1 MPIRSS
7 YELTRL
13 FLSLSDVSRL
23 DILNQLYER
32 TSVVDI
38 CRRFGLL
45 VHEVVRHLRRLEDV
59 ELIRQLP
66 NGDYV
71 ISEYGKVVVT
81 YVEGISDVQDLLE
94 YWERHSAAELP
105 EHLKRLPA
113 DLSEF
118 FFSEGSLVAAAATD
132 LVREAK
138 SFLWVLN
145 YIIDETTVKASAVEV
160 LCKRAATTER
170 FPIRC
175 VDGVNTVL
183 LLNEFCALICF
194 PRMTPQEGYDTDTS
208 CGFFVTADQ
217 ITYRHLAELFDFFW
231 ERSGSGGRGSDL
243 NS

>member
-59 ELIRQLP
+59 GLVRQLP

-71 ISEYGKVVVT
+71 ISEYGKVVIT
-81 YVEGISDVQDLLE
+81 YVEGIGDVQDLLE
-94 YWERHSAAELP
+94 YWELHSAAELP

-113 DLSEF
+113 DLNEF
-118 FFSEGSLVAAAATD
+118 FVSEGDLVATAATD
-132 LVREAK
+132 IVREAK

-145 YIIDETTVKASAVEV
+145 HIIDETAVKASAVEM
-160 LCKRAATTER
+160 LCKRTATTER
-170 FPIRC
+170 SSIRY

-194 PRMTPQEGYDTDTS
+194 PRITTRGGYDTDTS
-208 CGFFVTADQ
+208 CGFFVTAAH
-217 ITYRHLAELFDFFW
+217 ITYRDLAELFDFFW
-231 ERSGSGGRGSDL
+231 ERSNQTD
-243 NS
+243 